1 MTIEEFKTYIDQQ
14 KRPEGIDTVLLALW
28 EVKSG
33 NWGQAHR
40 IVQNESSRMAARV
53 HAYLHRVE
61 GDEANAGYWY
71 SQAGVPVAKNRP
83 DEEWEEIVNELLC
96 RLP

>member
-1 MTIEEFKTYIDQQ
+1 MTIEEFKTYIDLKKQP
-14 KRPEGIDTVLLALW
+14 KGIDMHLLALW
-28 EVKSG
+28 EAKSG

-40 IVQNESSRMAARV
+40 IVQNESSRMAAWV

-71 SQAGVPVAKNRP
+71 SRAGVPVANNQP
-83 DEEWEEIVNELLC
+83 DEEWEEIVTALLSQ
-96 RLP
+96 LP